1 MNSRLDEAVENAS
14 ERVDQVAL
22 RVQRPDSR
30 APKMM
35 DDARITRI
43 FPYFAGVCILFW
55 ILAIICIEAVTFT
68 KWVELLCLSFTFGF
82 AVLGIPCAMIMPEG
96 VFSKWTVFGFAVI
109 LTLVMWVF
117 NFITDEYY
125 YAQAICD
132 MFGAVG
138 IRLEWPVNA
147 VIGFLGTLSVILFT
161 SIGVTCVISAYLRK
175 YIPTVMATMQRHAG
189 EHRRG
194 RAEKFFMIPTI
205 IDVEKVVLD
214 PPKVPHLFNFR
225 GSLSISLY
233 VFIMGLMIS
242 SYLFVNP
249 YFLDVMSWKT
259 MLAVTI
265 MLSMF
270 IPALILPWQ
279 IFRGIGAKVES
290 SAPRD
295 YYLWEGA
302 KHRLLSA
309 FAALG
314 AFMMM
319 FFLSVYMGNDVARIV
334 FNYVTFLIPLLV
346 TAVMYGLLY
355 TNNFEKEDREEICA
369 RYEELVGRNADRD

>member
-14 ERVDQVAL
+14 ERVDQVVL
-22 RVQRPDSR
+22 RVQRPEARRS
-30 APKMM
+30 KMM
-35 DDARITRI
+35 DDARITGM
-43 FPYFAGVCILFW
+43 FPYFVGICVLLW
-55 ILAIICIEAVTFT
+55 IVSIFLIGASTFSKII
-68 KWVELLCLSFTFGF
+68 ELLCLSFTFCF
-82 AVLGIPCAMIMPEG
+82 AVLGVPCARVMPNG
-96 VFSKWTVFGFAVI
+96 VFSKWAVLATAVL
-109 LTLVMWVF
+109 LTSVLWLF
-117 NFITDEYY
+117 NYATGEFY
-125 YAQAICD
+125 YAEAIHD
-132 MFGAVG
+132 MLGALGIYFGQPADAIV
-138 IRLEWPVNA
+138 
-147 VIGFLGTLSVILFT
+147 GFLGTLSVVLFT
-161 SIGVTCVISAYLRK
+161 SIGVTCVISAYLRR
-175 YIPTVMATMQRHAG
+175 YIPTVLATMQEHAKD
-189 EHRRG
+189 RTRKK
-194 RAEKFFMIPTI
+194 AERFFMIPTV
-205 IDVEKVVLD
+205 IDVEKVSLD
-214 PPKVPHLFNFR
+214 PPSMSHLFNFR

-233 VFIMGLMIS
+233 VFVMGLMIS

-259 MLAVTI
+259 MLAVTV

-302 KHRLLSA
+302 RHRLISA

-319 FFLSVYMGNDVARIV
+319 FFLSVYMGNDIARIV
-334 FNYVTFLIPLLV
+334 FNYVTFLVPLLV
-346 TAVMYGLLY
+346 TAVMYGFLY

-369 RYEELVGRNADRD
+369 RFEEIVGRNADRD

>member
-22 RVQRPDSR
+22 RVQRPDDR
-30 APKMM
+30 ASKTMNDM
-35 DDARITRI
+35 RITRI
-43 FPYFAGVCILFW
+43 FPYFVGICILLW
-55 ILAIICIEAVTFT
+55 IVAIFCTEASTFS
-68 KWVELLCLSFTFGF
+68 KFVELLCLSFTFCF
-82 AVLGIPCAMIMPEG
+82 AVLGVPCTVIMPKG
-96 VFSKWTVFGFAVI
+96 VFSKWAVFEFAVI
-109 LTLVMWVF
+109 LTLIMWLF
-117 NFITDEYY
+117 NYITDEFY
-125 YAQAICD
+125 YAQAIYD
-132 MFGAVG
+132 MLGALG
-138 IRLEWPVNA
+138 IHFSWPMNA

-161 SIGVTCVISAYLRK
+161 SIGVTSVVSAYLRR
-175 YIPTVMATMQRHAG
+175 YIPTVLTTMQNHTG
-189 EHRRG
+189 DHRRG
-194 RAEKFFMIPTI
+194 KTERFFMIPTI

-214 PPKVPHLFNFR
+214 PPNIPHLFNFR
-225 GSLSISLY
+225 GALSISLY

-334 FNYVTFLIPLLV
+334 YNYVTFLVPLLV
-346 TAVMYGLLY
+346 TAMMYGALY
-355 TNNFEKEDREEICA
+355 TNNFEKADREEICA
-369 RYEELVGRNADRD
+369 RYGELVGRNADRD